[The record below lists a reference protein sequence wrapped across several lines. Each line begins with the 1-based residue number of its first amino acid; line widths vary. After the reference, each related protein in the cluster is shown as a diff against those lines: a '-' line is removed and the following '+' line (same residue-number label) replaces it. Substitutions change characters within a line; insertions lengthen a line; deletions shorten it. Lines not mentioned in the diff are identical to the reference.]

1 MGQKQLST
9 KVIVLCVVMIV
20 CAAALVV
27 TVQVLS
33 HSKPSVEQRFSVYL
47 EKLTPNP
54 MVVVATTQQ
63 RYTASKEFTA
73 KLLAIFNLHAKIRLT
88 AVADVTYVVPA
99 SDPSAWSVTWDEKTR
114 TLRVIAPAPDCL
126 LPAIHTDTIE
136 IYTENSNMLTN
147 MMFQLKEEAA
157 RMNAELSNDML
168 ARAKATLSEP
178 EVRSSI
184 EEGLRKFAEGFCE
197 SARLGKPRAIEIKME

>member
-1 MGQKQLST
+1 MGQTKLST
-9 KVIVLCVVMIV
+9 KVIVLFVATIV
-20 CAAALVV
+20 CAVALVV
-27 TVQVLS
+27 TIQVLS
-33 HSKPSVEQRFSVYL
+33 RSSPSIEQRFSVYL
-47 EKLTPNP
+47 EKLVANP

-99 SDPSAWSVTWDEKTR
+99 SDPSAWNVNWDAKTR
-114 TLRVIAPAPDCL
+114 TLRLKVPAPDCL

-136 IYTENSNMLTN
+136 IYTENSNILTN

-157 RMNAELSNDML
+157 RMNAELSHDML
-168 ARAKATLSEP
+168 VRAQATLSEP

-197 SARLGKPRAIEIKME
+197 SARLGKPRAIEIEME